1 MLLSYGLS
9 GSAQSTNEPHKG
21 TIKVQ
26 KKGHLVKVVYDNV
39 NYRLVGID
47 QYGNILDTAVVQFE
61 MIANIRGI
69 FNSEKTNGP
78 FLSKNM
84 QEMLQR
90 CDQTSKL
97 FFEKIKAKDLDGTI
111 INMPRFQYSFGYA
124 HEDSD

>member
-1 MLLSYGLS
+1 MFLSLNLCTW
-9 GSAQSTNEPHKG
+9 AQSTTDPHKG

-26 KKGHLVKVVYDNV
+26 KKGHLVKVVFDNV

-47 QYGNILDTAVVQFE
+47 QYGNLQDTAVVEFE
-61 MIANIRGI
+61 MSANIRGI
-69 FNSEKTNGP
+69 FNSEKTSGS

-84 QEMLQR
+84 QELLQR

-111 INMPRFQYSFGYA
+111 INMPRFQYSLGYT